1 MVEKYLIWPL
11 RLFLYFSGLFLII
24 FYSTIGFLSLND
36 ISNRLVGSFFGNAIE
51 FEEIEVQPSFL
62 GLEISIEDILF
73 KDPSYEFSAS
83 EVELSFDILKSLVGK
98 RMFFEKIYVLNG
110 DINFLKESNTQNRLN
125 YFVENIALDGFKTRD
140 IELEYLDL
148 KNLVSSNG
156 NIGFQ
161 FSNLDLKL
169 NSNQ

>member
-62 GLEISIEDILF
+62 GLEISIEDIF
-73 KDPSYEFSAS
+73 ARKWDM
-83 EVELSFDILKSLVGK
+83 D
-98 RMFFEKIYVLNG
+98 
-110 DINFLKESNTQNRLN
+110 
-125 YFVENIALDGFKTRD
+125 
-140 IELEYLDL
+140 
-148 KNLVSSNG
+148 
-156 NIGFQ
+156 
-161 FSNLDLKL
+161 
-169 NSNQ
+169 